1 MINNKQKNNQLTIKQ
16 KQSGHNKT
24 NKKNVLPVCRPHNLY
39 SLTVRVR
46 SAQWPMTDHQHVGH
60 IVSKR
65 LSVRDTVCN
74 ISE

>member
-46 SAQWPMTDHQHVGH
+46 SAQ
-60 IVSKR
+60 
-65 LSVRDTVCN
+65 
-74 ISE
+74 